1 MQGSDNRMPSVSWS
15 LLDQD
20 VAIMSWMSGGEA
32 NDWCERCC
40 RRYGLPPDMTGDVL
54 SATWIRLRR
63 ALDRRDEPFEDIS
76 TAESAARYAARACEN
91 TAIDFSRSVRRR
103 PEAVELRVFDSEG
116 GPGLDSL
123 PLVESR
129 VSLEELRRVAVGLA
143 RDGTPCGGCPDDVVV
158 ASALWIINA
167 QIIGDSGSL
176 SDLLYESLTAVDPMF
191 PSDRGDAARQRK
203 SRCGRC
209 VVSLLKRAIET
220 MEGHG

>member
-32 NDWCERCC
+32 NDWCVRCC

-63 ALDRRDEPFEDIS
+63 ALDRRDQPFESMSD
-76 TAESAARYAARACEN
+76 AQSAARYAARACEN
-91 TAIDFSRSVRRR
+91 TAIDFSRSARRHT
-103 PEAVELRVFDSEG
+103 ESVEPIDNDAEG
-116 GPGLDSL
+116 GAGLDSL

-129 VSLEELRRVAVGLA
+129 VSLEELRRVVVGLA
-143 RDGTPCGGCPDDVVV
+143 RDGTPCGGCPDDVVL

-176 SDLLYESLTAVDPMF
+176 SDLLYESLTVVDPMF

-220 MEGHG
+220 MEVHG